1 MKKSLLFTLMLI
13 IPTLLFAGPF
23 GMEFGWTLD
32 ELENSGAYTWMPDK
46 QGSITS
52 YNVNPTNPHSLLS
65 YYIAFIDD
73 TYGLVSI
80 RVASDE
86 CYSEYQIR
94 NIYDRLK
101 TQLSSAYGKP
111 EEFDEISWTSD
122 WDGSEN
128 FIRSI
133 LYGDRVLASI
143 WNLEPAENKAKYVL
157 LGVLPVDEYTAYVS
171 IEYYSSDFEQAF
183 ENYNASEVS
192 VL

>member
-1 MKKSLLFTLMLI
+1 M
-13 IPTLLFAGPF
+13 
-23 GMEFGWTLD
+23 
-32 ELENSGAYTWMPDK
+32 
-46 QGSITS
+46 
-52 YNVNPTNPHSLLS
+52 
-65 YYIAFIDD
+65 
-73 TYGLVSI
+73 
-80 RVASDE
+80 
-86 CYSEYQIR
+86 
-94 NIYDRLK
+94 
-101 TQLSSAYGKP
+101 
-111 EEFDEISWTSD
+111 TSD

>member
-1 MKKSLLFTLMLI
+1 MKKSLLFTLLLI

-23 GMEFGWTLD
+23 GMEFGWTLE
-32 ELENSGAYTWMPDK
+32 ELENSGVYTWMPDK

-52 YNVNPTNPHSLLS
+52 YNANPTNPHSLLS

-80 RVASDE
+80 RAASAE

-133 LYGDRVLASI
+133 LYGDRVLAAV
-143 WNLEPAENKAKYVL
+143 WNLEPAENEAKYVL